1 MINYHVADFII
12 RIKNASHARRQEVR
26 MPFSNMSKAIAETLV
41 KEGFLASVKEEMVEN
56 KKEIIATLRFV
67 NRRPVV
73 EGVKVISK
81 PSLRTYTTHKGM
93 RQQHNRS
100 LVSIISTSQG
110 VMSGREAGKK
120 GVGGELL
127 FQIW

>member
-1 MINYHVADFII
+1 MNYHVADFII
-12 RIKNASHARRQEVR
+12 RIKNASHARRKEVH
-26 MPFSNMSKAIAETLV
+26 MPYSNMSKAIAETLV
-41 KEGFLASVKEEMVEN
+41 KEGFLADVKEETVEN
-56 KKEIIATLRFV
+56 KRQIMATLRFV

-93 RQQHNRS
+93 KKQHNRS
-100 LVSIISTSQG
+100 LVSILSTSQG
-110 VMSGREAGKK
+110 VMSGRDADKK